1 MYDNV
6 KAAYVPQAVFFILGG
21 IYQIITSI
29 IIILLALS
37 YFGDFNHH
45 RWSKVAL
52 ALIIIEFAMN
62 FTMAVL
68 ASMAA
73 TFNKTFYSDYYDR

>member
-1 MYDNV
+1 M
-6 KAAYVPQAVFFILGG
+6 
-21 IYQIITSI
+21 
-29 IIILLALS
+29 ILLALS

-62 FTMAVL
+62 FTIAVL